1 MKQETFNAAYYS
13 AAAQVIPVLIF
24 AAAAS
29 KWWRK
34 RPDDP
39 WHVNTMLVGVVL
51 IALAGEAFA
60 MKALQF
66 ERDASAFEDNVIGMA
81 FGLPVV
87 YVFLALA
94 EDQVKVMLQQAP
106 PGLRRWGWYFLGPFI
121 VVVIVGTM
129 SFGLDPTLFFAI
141 AGLALFIGPLWV
153 EITEGWLERKRAP
166 QPKSERGNSG
176 GPPPP

>member
-1 MKQETFNAAYYS
+1 MKLETFNAACYS
-13 AAAQVIPVLIF
+13 VAAQVIPVLIF

-34 RPDDP
+34 QPDDP

-51 IALAGEAFA
+51 IALTGEAFA

-106 PGLRRWGWYFLGPFI
+106 PALHRWGRFFLGPPH
-121 VVVIVGTM
+121 
-129 SFGLDPTLFFAI
+129 SRRNRRDYELRPRPHPLFRHSWVSP
-141 AGLALFIGPLWV
+141 LYWPALG
-153 EITEGWLERKRAP
+153 RD
-166 QPKSERGNSG
+166 RGMVA
-176 GPPPP
+176 